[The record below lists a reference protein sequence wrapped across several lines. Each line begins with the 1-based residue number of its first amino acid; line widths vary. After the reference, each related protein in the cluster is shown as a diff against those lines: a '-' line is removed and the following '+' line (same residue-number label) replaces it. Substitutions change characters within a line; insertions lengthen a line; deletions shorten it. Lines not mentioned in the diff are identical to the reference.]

1 MIHRQGLELEAAGA
15 VLPVDLLPDG
25 GVAHPPADILVDGV
39 IGEAQV
45 VLVGE
50 AVRPSEGAFTR
61 NFSGRPSTRPRA
73 MTSSVVYMP
82 SGEKAPAES
91 P

>member
-1 MIHRQGLELEAAGA
+1 MIHRQGLEFEAAGA
-15 VLPVDLLPDG
+15 VPPVDLLPDG
-25 GVAHPPADILVDGV
+25 GVAHPPADIFVDGV
-39 IGEAQV
+39 M
-45 VLVGE
+45 
-50 AVRPSEGAFTR
+50 PSEGAFTR